1 MEELNTNDLNLQNG
15 VDPALVK
22 LENARMQRKFQY
34 PSIEEQLDD
43 LFHQG
48 AFSSE
53 MTQRIQ
59 EVKDRFPK
67 ESTS

>member
-1 MEELNTNDLNLQNG
+1 MEELNTNELNLQNG
-15 VDPALVK
+15 VDPELVK
-22 LENARMQRKFQY
+22 LENTRMQRKFQY

-53 MTQRIQ
+53 MMQRIQ

-67 ESTS
+67 E

>member
-1 MEELNTNDLNLQNG
+1 MEQLNTNDLNKLNG
-15 VDPALVK
+15 VDPDEVK
-22 LENARMQRKFQY
+22 LTNTLMNRKFQY

-48 AFSSE
+48 AFSPA
-53 MTQRIQ
+53 MMQRIQ

-67 ESTS
+67 D

>member
-1 MEELNTNDLNLQNG
+1 MNTNELNQQNG

-53 MTQRIQ
+53 MMQRIQ

>member
-1 MEELNTNDLNLQNG
+1 MKQLTTNDINEQHD

-53 MTQRIQ
+53 MMQRIQ